1 MQIDPAYWTQCCG
14 AGAIDLKATTGSEP
28 TFLSLFRWWFRSHFQ
43 TAADPWCPYLGLH
56 FCRFLRRQ
64 LTMGVHTSG
73 YIFGLFFRQRLTPG
87 VHTLG
92 YIFVSFSD
100 SNGCRVSIPWA
111 TSLVSFSDSD
121 WRGVSIPRATF
132 LCLFQTATDVGCP
145 YLGLHFCLFFRQ
157 RLTPGVHTSGS
168 LTITQNGP
176 HQFQ

>member
-56 FCRFLRRQ
+56 FCRFLRQR

-87 VHTLG
+87 VHTSG

-100 SNGCRVSIPWA
+100 SDWCRVSIPWA
-111 TSLVSFSDSD
+111 T
-121 WRGVSIPRATF
+121 F
-132 LCLFQTATDVGCP
+132 LSLFQTATDAGCP
-145 YLGLHFCLFFRQ
+145 YLGLANHHTERSTPVSVD
-157 RLTPGVHTSGS
+157 LTSSSPPRPYAASKA
-168 LTITQNGP
+168 
-176 HQFQ
+176 